1 MHDVRVSTGFLAIM
15 FLLMATMAGAFANAR
30 GNDEMELGAFE
41 FLCDFYLPIGRCRLH
56 GRLAGEGV
64 RHRLAMYW
72 IEPTPLREGTHF
84 LRYGDFLF
92 SSDVV
97 QYRIDGAPD
106 TQSFRLSGGMHGA
119 LLPKNA
125 SLPSVVR
132 CVLAILLRMRASQ
145 GRAGPPLE
153 IGGFFA
159 GARDQMDHSLE
170 VLPDEGGSAA
180 QGVSDVLLLNT
191 LPYGRHYSKA
201 RQDDGSVVWRAQ
213 RAMDGRPLFA
223 VTVAPLNDSGPI
235 DWQEAFDPNSLSR
248 WSLVPE
254 AYHAYWSFSRR
265 YSTLAD
271 GDADRA
277 AAAALCDE
285 IETYLDG
292 ATAPVD
298 VLGAMDRLRLR
309 AALMTGEASHV
320 GRATEAMAARL
331 CRDETVS
338 PYIALLEL
346 AQIASQIE
354 KDYPQQVESWLRPLI
369 AQTLERAGDDAARHL
384 QRLISPVVNN
394 KWFAYGRLV
403 LDEARRQGH
412 TPADVLDA
420 LAERLET
427 SHMADGLLPFDANE
441 AAPSVKLYL
450 AQLDADPPVG
460 SLTLD
465 DVRRILD
472 EGLAEQYTQADDRAK
487 DAVIRETIRTL
498 RLIVGEGPFRGDA
511 DALIASTRRFSR
523 IYLGVRRVAEP
534 MDRVLATLLA
544 LSFCDGSTDEDHET
558 LYEQFATLAADL
570 ESRVNRLLDE
580 YELIALVGPND
591 VAQTF
596 AEQEAIF
603 RSYVADPLW
612 PPFKFPLTATERTRL
627 SGKLKLRL
635 EQTRPLFDEMSDK
648 VRYGGVDER
657 LKRRTV
663 YEIARV
669 AEHLMVEA
677 AFLRRPGYPGV
688 STQYRGGHGF
698 TAVIDGPLYEQGD
711 RARERFKAMKY
722 FHLGHRLE
730 EVVRAERD
738 LATPPRQADSAQ
750 EGPEGEQGP

>member
-1 MHDVRVSTGFLAIM
+1 MFRLPAAGRVTV
-15 FLLMATMAGAFANAR
+15 LLLLLCVLIAPADDIAGV
-30 GNDEMELGAFE
+30 GTEAFE
-41 FLCDFYLPIGRCRLH
+41 FTCDFHLPVGWSRVH
-56 GRLAGEGV
+56 GRLAGDGARQRIGV
-64 RHRLAMYW
+64 YW

-84 LRYGDFLF
+84 LRYGDFLLAG
-92 SSDVV
+92 DLV
-97 QYRIDGAPD
+97 QYRIDGISE
-106 TQSFRLSGGMHGA
+106 TQSFTLSGGATQA
-119 LLPKNA
+119 LLPANA
-125 SLPSVVR
+125 SATTVVR
-132 CVLAILLRMRASQ
+132 CALAIVARMRGSQ
-145 GRAGPPLE
+145 GRAGPPLKV
-153 IGGFFA
+153 GGFFA
-159 GARDQMDHSLE
+159 GGRSQTDHSLE
-170 VLPDEGGSAA
+170 VLPDEGGSPI
-180 QGVSDVLLLNT
+180 QGASDVGLLNA

-223 VTVAPLNDSGPI
+223 VTVAPLNASGPI
-235 DWQEAFDPNSLSR
+235 DWQEAFDPNSLGQ
-248 WSLVPE
+248 WSLLPE

-265 YSTLAD
+265 YSTLDD
-271 GDADRA
+271 GDAGRT

-309 AALMTGEASHV
+309 AALVTGEASHV

-369 AQTLERAGDDAARHL
+369 AQTLERAADDADRHL
-384 QRLISPVVNN
+384 QRLMSPVVNN

-412 TPADVLDA
+412 TPADVVDA

-427 SHMADGLLPFDANE
+427 SHMADGPLPFDATE
-441 AAPSVKLYL
+441 AAPSVKRYL

-465 DVRRILD
+465 DVRRVLE
-472 EGLAEQYTQADDRAK
+472 EGLAEQYAPADDRAK
-487 DAVIRETIRTL
+487 SEVIKETIRTL

-511 DALIASTRRFSR
+511 DALIASIKRFSR

-534 MDRVLATLLA
+534 MDRILATLLA

-558 LYEQFATLAADL
+558 LHDQFGALAADL

-596 AEQEAIF
+596 AEQQAIF
-603 RSYVADPLW
+603 RSYAADPLW

-698 TAVIDGPLYEQGD
+698 TAVIDGPLYEDGD

-738 LATPPRQADSAQ
+738 LATSHAGRRL
-750 EGPEGEQGP
+750 